1 MTVKSSRSISLE
13 ASLWWLLL
21 AAVGGCFAP
30 VLLACALLWTEGGGL
45 ENRAVALVAAGY
57 LFVCGRATL
66 LEASASPFFQGIGL
80 ACLMGGLLLVQLPA
94 LSVQSLAF
102 CFALA
107 GLALLRWGDA
117 ALRRLAKPFVIVTL
131 AMLTSGLADSWLPRY
146 TPVVLWLQQLVAGL
160 AAYALWMAGFA
171 VEWQQ
176 TVIRL
181 GDTGGVDVNAACSG
195 VRSLLEI
202 GVLATAAIFT
212 LSRRSRR
219 DNGFYLALCAALV
232 LALNA
237 GRVLLLAVASVYWG
251 RPLFDALH
259 EGWGAQLYSG
269 GISAATVLFTC
280 WYFRWNPFDTPKA
293 GL

>member
-1 MTVKSSRSISLE
+1 MTVKNSRPMPLE
-13 ASLWWLLL
+13 ALLWWLLL

-30 VLLACALLWTEGGGL
+30 VLLACALLWAEGGGL

-57 LFVCGRATL
+57 LLLRDRAAL
-66 LEASASPFFQGIGL
+66 LEAAVSPVFEAAGL
-80 ACLMGGLLLVQLPA
+80 ACLLGGLLLVQLPA

-102 CFALA
+102 CLALA
-107 GLALLRWGDA
+107 GLALLRWGSA
-117 ALRRLAKPFVIVTL
+117 GLARLAKPLIIVTL
-131 AMLTSGLADSWLPRY
+131 AMLASGLADSWLPRY

-181 GDTGGVDVNAACSG
+181 GDTGGVDVNATCSG
-195 VRSLLEI
+195 VRSLLEV

-212 LSRRSRR
+212 LSRRSHR

-232 LALNA
+232 IALNA
-237 GRVLLLAVASVYWG
+237 VRVLLLAVASVYWG

-259 EGWGAQLYSG
+259 EGWGALLYSG

-280 WYFRWNPFDTPKA
+280 WYFRWNPFDTPKT